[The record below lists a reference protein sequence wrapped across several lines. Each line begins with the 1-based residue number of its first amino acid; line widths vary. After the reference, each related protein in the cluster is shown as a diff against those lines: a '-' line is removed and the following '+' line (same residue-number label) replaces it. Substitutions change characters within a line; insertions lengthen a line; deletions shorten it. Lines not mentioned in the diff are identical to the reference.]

1 MASRCVE
8 RTGTCTMLWKHEFY
22 MVMELH
28 GEYMYQALEFKVGTS
43 FSVDEVMGYT
53 AKLKKEA

>member
-1 MASRCVE
+1 
-8 RTGTCTMLWKHEFY
+8 

-53 AKLKKEA
+53 AKLKKEAWVRGVAYAPALHVQKFNNRE

>member
-1 MASRCVE
+1 
-8 RTGTCTMLWKHEFY
+8 